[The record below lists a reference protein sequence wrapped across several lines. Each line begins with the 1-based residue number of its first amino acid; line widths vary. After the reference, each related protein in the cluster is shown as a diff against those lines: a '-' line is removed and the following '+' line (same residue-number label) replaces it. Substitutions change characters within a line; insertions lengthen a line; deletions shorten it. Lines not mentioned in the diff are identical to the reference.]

1 MSVIA
6 DIQQL
11 IVLVL
16 GAIAVGV
23 ELYALIHAVTQRAD
37 AFVAADKLTK
47 PAWLGILA
55 VAFLLGVASFGGLG
69 LLGLLGV
76 VAAGVYL
83 ADVKPAIAQVIG
95 RSNDNRWGR

>member
-6 DIQQL
+6 NIQQL

-23 ELYALIHAVTQRAD
+23 ELYALVHAATQRAD
-37 AFVAADKLTK
+37 AFVAAGKLTK
-47 PAWLGILA
+47 PVWLGILA
-55 VAFLLGVASFGGLG
+55 VGLLLGIASFGGLG

-83 ADVKPAIAQVIG
+83 ADVKPAIAQVLG

>member
-6 DIQQL
+6 NIQQL

-23 ELYALIHAVTQRAD
+23 ELYALIHAATQRAD
-37 AFVAADKLTK
+37 AFVAAGKLTK
-47 PAWLGILA
+47 PVWLGILA
-55 VAFLLGVASFGGLG
+55 VGLLLGIASFGGLG

-83 ADVKPAIAQVIG
+83 VYVKPAIAQVLG

>member
-6 DIQQL
+6 NIQQL

-23 ELYALIHAVTQRAD
+23 ELYALVHAATQRAD
-37 AFVAADKLTK
+37 AFVAAGKLTK
-47 PAWLGILA
+47 PVWLGILA
-55 VAFLLGVASFGGLG
+55 VGLLLGIASFGGLG

-83 ADVKPAIAQVIG
+83 ADVKPAIAQALG

>member
-23 ELYALIHAVTQRAD
+23 ELYALIHAATQRAD

-55 VAFLLGVASFGGLG
+55 VALLLGVASFGGLG

>member
-6 DIQQL
+6 SIQQL

-23 ELYALIHAVTQRAD
+23 ELYALIHAATQRAD

-47 PAWLGILA
+47 PIWLGILA
-55 VAFLLGVASFGGLG
+55 VALLLGIASFGGLG

-83 ADVKPAIAQVIG
+83 ADVKPAIAQVLG
-95 RSNDNRWGR
+95 RSNDNRW

>member
-6 DIQQL
+6 NIQQL

-23 ELYALIHAVTQRAD
+23 ELYALIHAATQRAD
-37 AFVAADKLTK
+37 AFVAAGKLTK
-47 PAWLGILA
+47 PVWLGILA
-55 VAFLLGVASFGGLG
+55 VGLLLGIASFGGLG

-83 ADVKPAIAQVIG
+83 ADVKPAIAQVLG

>member
-6 DIQQL
+6 SIQQL

-23 ELYALIHAVTQRAD
+23 ELYALVHAATQRAD
-37 AFVAADKLTK
+37 AFVAAGKLTK
-47 PAWLGILA
+47 PIWLGILA
-55 VAFLLGVASFGGLG
+55 VGLLLGIASFGGLG

-83 ADVKPAIAQVIG
+83 ADVKPAIAQVLG